1 MKKVILFVFI
11 ILLSTV
17 SYTQVSFQ
25 ISKETFT
32 RPDTVVFLNTT
43 QNTSSLQ
50 WLFPGGIASS
60 LNDNEVTVVYKKPG
74 AYSVSLTVEDSNAK
88 LDSLE
93 IVNYFTAP
101 GIITNDIVFCKPE
114 TLIVEAVGGLDY
126 NWNNTGA
133 GSFSTYTNYSPQS
146 GYYVVTIAKNVDY
159 VISMKDSIKVT
170 VASDPGLVGNQDISY
185 CIGDSVEL
193 KYGSE
198 IKSYTLTKLVFN
210 GFNSYLPDIN
220 STKKYSKTNPFY
232 FSSSERYNVDY
243 VDSLNCPWTYQGT
256 YFIGLNAI
264 TRPQFSLY
272 DQTIC
277 KGSTTDLTTSP
288 NLTDNPVEW
297 YKDGQIKGTGSTLYD
312 VADTGK
318 YIAIAYDFSQTCSFK
333 DSAII
338 SFTPANPESITSIN
352 YLPGI
357 GYVSTYSRIFDNQSY
372 VLSNNKGNKIDS
384 ISDISRFT
392 FGKIPIIIDTNSY
405 NDTLKLNLKSYNYC
419 GISAASK
426 MYSPVWLTA
435 EPEINS
441 GGMALNWSKYTVKNV
456 SSYYIFKGTSPEN
469 MQLLDVVAASGMLS
483 YTDTVPVKGAMYAIG
498 VKDDDNVGSY
508 YKDMLFNWQAGYLTS
523 NISPKPINYSRIG
536 VFAFLQND
544 KAGSDVYLQAIAPKA
559 DSIKWELAGI
569 SNTVYNTGS
578 KISNYYDTE
587 GLFDVKVKTF
597 TKNNV
602 DSLVLKDFI
611 KIGNPLYF
619 AIDTIYKL
627 RGNDTL
633 SIDIAKT
640 IKNAVSVLS
649 ESKVMWSVSQRQD
662 SLVKIIQAISY
673 LPNNETRDSLLV
685 WVNPKIA
692 DTVITIELFGNYVDS
707 YYSTGLL
714 TIIVSGKTNE
724 KPLLI
729 DSIPEQIAS
738 IGKNFSPIYLPS
750 YIRDDYSQ
758 FQKLTFI
765 SSINPYFVFNVKDGY
780 LYADQKDGLF
790 TGTTEMTLRV
800 IDESGLENNFVIQYT
815 QPYLINVPNSKP
827 TASFFSNK
835 LIIVPQSSVRFTTQL
850 SSADSV
856 SWNFNGAVQTSGTL
870 VNPMVTFNKAGKYTI
885 TLTAKNS
892 LGQFEVLK
900 QNYIIVSALSL
911 QDTLVCK
918 GDSVVISVLGAGF
931 TSYLWNTN
939 QTTASIKV
947 APTKT
952 TNYKVTMFK
961 GLSKLVDS
969 VTIQIPL
976 QPELGND
983 TTFCEG
989 GKMRLSPG
997 TFDKYYWNGS
1007 TTNGLSYYDATTVG
1021 KIKIRTI
1028 DSKGCISTDSITI
1041 GTLYPKPTVN
1051 LGKDSVFCW
1060 KKKITIDA
1068 QNTGAK
1074 YKWSSGQ
1081 VTQSIV
1087 VDTTGLFSV
1096 TVTDLKTCSN
1106 SDTIAIKVIVPI
1118 IPTLGLVTNS
1128 QLGKNLIA
1136 WEPQLNKGITLYHV
1150 WKESSVAGKFDI
1162 IDTLYK
1168 NDTTIS
1174 IDQKSDSKIK
1184 SDNYALSTVDSV
1196 CGNESY
1202 LSPIHS
1208 SIHLTCVFHQ
1218 IENTVVAQW
1227 NNYIGLTVSK
1237 YIIYRAEKGKTLAAY
1252 DTVDVVKG
1260 LAKMEYIDTNPIGL
1274 NSYYQVRFN
1283 LIGTLTPSRLKSD
1296 SGPFSQ
1302 SLSNMAES
1310 ELTEEAIVT
1319 ASDIT
1324 VSPNPAKTK
1333 TDVSIA
1339 TQKKL
1344 TVTVIDL
1351 LGRELQTKK
1360 GIGTISIDCSFLHSG
1375 LYILKIESGNNVKSQ
1390 SLIVE

>member
-1 MKKVILFVFI
+1 MKKFILFISI

-17 SYTQVSFQ
+17 SYTQVSFH
-25 ISKETFT
+25 ISKESFT
-32 RPDTVVFLNTT
+32 RPDTVIFLNTT

-60 LNDNEVTVVYKKPG
+60 LNDNEVTVVYENPG
-74 AYSVSLTVEDSNAK
+74 AYSVSLKVEDSNAK

-93 IVNYFTAP
+93 IANYFTAP

-114 TLIVEAVGGLDY
+114 TLIVEAVGGVDY
-126 NWNNTGA
+126 TWNNS
-133 GSFSTYTNYSPQS
+133 GSGPFSTYTNYSPQS
-146 GYYVVTIAKNVDY
+146 GYYVVTIAKDLSY
-159 VISMKDSIKVT
+159 ITSMKDSIKVT

-185 CIGDSVEL
+185 CIGDSVRLE
-193 KYGSE
+193 YGSE
-198 IKSYTLTKLVFN
+198 LKSYTLTKLVFN
-210 GFNSYLPDIN
+210 GLDSYLPDLN
-220 STKKYSKTNPFY
+220 STKKYSKSNPFY
-232 FSSSERYNVDY
+232 FKSSERYNVDY

-256 YFIGLNAI
+256 YFIGSNAI
-264 TRPQFSLY
+264 TRPQFSLS

-277 KGSTTDLTTSP
+277 KGNTTNITTSP
-288 NLTDNPVEW
+288 NLSDNPIEW
-297 YKDGQIKGTGSTLYD
+297 YKNGQMIGTGSTLYD
-312 VADTGK
+312 IADTGK
-318 YIAIAYDFSQTCSFK
+318 YMAIAYDFTQTCSNK

-338 SFTPANPESITSIN
+338 SFTPANPESLTSIN

-357 GYVSTYSRIFDNQSY
+357 GYVSTYTRIFDNQSY
-372 VLSNNKGNKIDS
+372 VLYNNKGIRVDS
-384 ISDISRFT
+384 VSDISRYSY
-392 FGKIPIIIDTNSY
+392 GKIPMIIDTNSY

-426 MYSPVWLTA
+426 TYSPVWLTA

-456 SSYYIFKGTSPEN
+456 SSYYIFKGTNPEN

-483 YTDTVPVKGAMYAIG
+483 YTDTIPVKGAMYAIG
-498 VKDDDNVGSY
+498 VKDDDNVGSF
-508 YKDMLFNWQAGYLTS
+508 YKDMLLNWQAGYLTS
-523 NISPKPINYSRIG
+523 NISPMPINYNRIG

-569 SNTVYNTGS
+569 SNTIYNTGF
-578 KISNYYDTE
+578 KTSNYYDTE

-597 TKNNV
+597 TKNKV
-602 DSLVLKDFI
+602 DSLVLRYFI
-611 KIGNPLYF
+611 KIGNPIYF
-619 AIDTIYKL
+619 AIDTIYKSI
-627 RGNDTL
+627 GNDTL

-649 ESKVMWSVSQRQD
+649 TAKVLWSVTQRQD
-662 SLVKIIQAISY
+662 SLVKIEKAITY

-685 WVNPKIA
+685 WINPKIG
-692 DTVITIELFGNYVDS
+692 DTILTIKLYGDYFNS
-707 YYSTGLL
+707 YYQTGFL

-738 IGKNFSPIYLPS
+738 IGKNFSPISLPS

-758 FQKLTFI
+758 FQKLKFT
-765 SSINPYFVFNVKDGY
+765 SSINPYFIFTVKDGY
-780 LYADQKDGLF
+780 LYADQKDGSF

-815 QPYLINVPNSKP
+815 QPYLVNVPISKP

-850 SSADSV
+850 SSADSIG
-856 SWNFNGAVQTSGTL
+856 WNFNGAVQSSGTV
-870 VNPMVTFNKAGKYTI
+870 VNPTVTFNKAGKYTI
-885 TLTAKNS
+885 TLTAKNN
-892 LGQFEVLK
+892 LGKIDVIK
-900 QNYIIVSALSL
+900 QNYIIVTALSP
-911 QDTLVCK
+911 QDTLICK

-961 GLSKLVDS
+961 GLSKIIDS

-989 GKMRLSPG
+989 GKMRLTPG
-997 TFDKYYWNGS
+997 TFNKYYWNGS
-1007 TTNGLSYYDATTVG
+1007 TTNGLSYYDATTFG
-1021 KIKIRTI
+1021 KIKVRTI
-1028 DSKGCISTDSITI
+1028 DSKGCISSDSITI
-1041 GTLYPKPTVN
+1041 GALYPKPTVN
-1051 LGKDSVFCW
+1051 LGKDSIFCW

-1074 YKWSSGQ
+1074 FKWSSNQ
-1081 VTQSIV
+1081 VTQTIV
-1087 VDTTGLFSV
+1087 VDTTGQYIV

-1106 SDTIAIKVIVPI
+1106 SDTISIKVIVPI

-1136 WEPQLNKGITLYHV
+1136 WEPQSNKGITLYHV

-1162 IDTLYK
+1162 IDTLYI
-1168 NDTTIS
+1168 NDITIS
-1174 IDQKSDSKIK
+1174 IDQKSDPKIK
-1184 SDNYALSTVDSV
+1184 SDNYALSTVDSA

-1208 SIHLTCVFHQ
+1208 SIHLTCVFYQ
-1218 IENTVVAQW
+1218 KENTVVAKW

-1237 YIIYRAEKGKTLAAY
+1237 YIIYRAEKGKPLVAY
-1252 DTVDVVKG
+1252 DTIDAVKG
-1260 LAKMEYIDTNPIGL
+1260 LAKMEYTDTNPIGL

-1283 LIGTLTPSRLKSD
+1283 LNGKLTPSRLKSD

-1310 ELTEEAIVT
+1310 ELTEEAIVL

-1324 VSPNPAKTK
+1324 ISPNPAKSK

-1339 TQKKL
+1339 TQKDL

-1351 LGRELQTKK
+1351 FGRELQKK
-1360 GIGTISIDCSFLHSG
+1360 NGTGKVTIDCSSLNSG
-1375 LYILKIESGNNVKSQ
+1375 LYILKIESENKVKSH